1 LGRAGPAPLWHTWQV
16 SAKDVSATNANVIKP
31 RPMTPI
37 IIENFLPDAQQTEI
51 ERALLSYNFPW
62 FFYANT
68 NADKAE
74 TQTGDVPQFVH
85 GFIQDGRDLS
95 EFSHIPHNIV
105 KPLGLE
111 KADILR
117 AKANMLARDTAAT
130 VHPKHVD
137 EPNAHLVMVY
147 YVNDAD
153 GDTCLFKGTEISHR
167 ISPKRGCAVI
177 FDGRTYHASSSPV
190 ETRFRTVVNMNLRAD
205 ISLDLFEPF
214 KV

>member
-1 LGRAGPAPLWHTWQV
+1 MPLWHTWQA
-16 SAKDVSATNANVIKP
+16 SAKDVSAINANVTEP
-31 RPMTPI
+31 SAMTPI
-37 IIENFLPDAQQTEI
+37 IIEDFLSNTQHTQI

-95 EFSHIPHNIV
+95 EFSHIPHSIV
-105 KPLGLE
+105 QALGLE
-111 KADILR
+111 KTDILR
-117 AKANMLARDTAAT
+117 AKANMLARDNAAC

-153 GDTCLFKGTEISHR
+153 GDTCLFKGAEISQR
-167 ISPKRGCAVI
+167 ISPKRGRAVI

-190 ETRFRTVVNMNLRAD
+190 AARFRTVVNINLRAD
-205 ISLDLFEPF
+205 ILLDLFEPF
-214 KV
+214 KL